1 MNWGGHLVVALTL
14 AIALGLS
21 SAPVGEPVALLWPD
35 WVLLTLA
42 YWCLAAP
49 HRYGLTLAFVTGLLQ
64 DVTAATLLGL
74 HALIYV
80 LAMYVLIANHLRL
93 RLMPL
98 WMQSMVIL
106 GLAGL
111 SVLLQFWVEGP
122 ATDLS
127 ANLWALVPAVTT
139 ALFWAPIFLCL
150 RYLRLHFA
158 IA

>member
-1 MNWGGHLVVALTL
+1 MNWASHLVVALTL
-14 AIALGLS
+14 AIALGLTTI
-21 SAPVGEPVALLWPD
+21 PVAEPVALLWPD
-35 WVLLTLA
+35 WVLLTMA

-49 HRYGLTLAFVTGLLQ
+49 QRYGLTLAFGMGLFQ
-64 DVTAATLLGL
+64 DVAGATLLGL

-98 WMQSMVIL
+98 WMQTLVIL

-111 SVLLQFWVEGP
+111 SALLQFWVEGP
-122 ATDLS
+122 VTDLA
-127 ANLWALVPAVTT
+127 ANFWALVPAVTT
-139 ALFWAPIFLCL
+139 ALFWAPMFLFL
-150 RYLRLHFA
+150 RYLRLRFA